1 MGQGCAVIFFFYRGC
16 WLLDK
21 GYVIEAE
28 DANWEKVVESE
39 KKPVMVMFTSPT
51 CPFCK
56 AMEPYFEEYSEEFK
70 DSVIFAVLNVTANP
84 WTAERFGV
92 QGTPTF
98 IFFCNGKVVWQQVG
112 QVYPS
117 ILKKMVQDMA
127 VHGAECVKKTTPVGQ
142 DITGYV

>member
-1 MGQGCAVIFFFYRGC
+1 MGTN
-16 WLLDK
+16 
-21 GYVIEAE
+21 YVQKAE
-28 DANWEKVVESE
+28 DANWEKMVETG
-39 KKPVMVMFTSPT
+39 KNPVLVMFTSPT

-56 AMEPYFEEYSEEFK
+56 AMEPYFEEYSGDFK
-70 DSVIFAVLNVTANP
+70 NSVTFALLDVSENP

-98 IFFCNGKVVWQQVG
+98 IFFCKGKVVWQQVG

-117 ILKKMVQDMA
+117 LLKKMVEEMA
-127 VHGAECVKKTTPVGQ
+127 VHGEECVKNTTPVGQ